1 MSILFAG
8 VWAKHNQNGLYYY
21 GFATDLT
28 GVNSTAV
35 VTFGDKSS
43 RKVSLASVFAFDLL
57 SDDKKGQNHFTDNG
71 YSRSRNEPKFQE
83 L

>member
-8 VWAKHNQNGLYYY
+8 LWAKHNQSGLYYY

-28 GVNSTAV
+28 SVNSTAV

-43 RKVSLASVFAFDLL
+43 
-57 SDDKKGQNHFTDNG
+57 KKSGFCFHI
-71 YSRSRNEPKFQE
+71 
-83 L
+83 